1 MPCRG
6 PSPEEELYYNR
17 INTDPE
23 FAKSEQIRLDD
34 FFNVQAEL
42 SKQRKKE
49 REKEFNDELKNKNLE
64 NIAFNSFMSVFLCR
78 AMEIVVSNFDYKFV
92 NSDLEWW
99 FKEHKRRDL
108 NHDKSELTPEELA
121 KKLIEFNTKYNVE

>member
-1 MPCRG
+1 MPCRNWEPG
-6 PSPEEELYYNR
+6 EEEYYHR
-17 INTDPE
+17 LNTDPA
-23 FAKSEQIRLDD
+23 FAKSEKIKSDA
-34 FFNVQAEL
+34 FFKVQSEI

-49 REKEFNDELKNKNLE
+49 REKEFNDELTDKNLE

-99 FKEHKRRDL
+99 FKEHQRRDN
-108 NHDKSELTPEELA
+108 NHDESELTPEELA
-121 KKLIEFNTKYNVE
+121 KKLIEFKKKYIVG

>member
-6 PSPEEELYYNR
+6 PSAEEEQYYHR
-17 INTDPE
+17 INTDPA
-23 FAKSEQIRLDD
+23 FAKSEQIRLDA
-34 FFNVQAEL
+34 FFKGQDEL

-49 REKEFNDELKNKNLE
+49 REKEFNDELTDKNLE

-78 AMEIVVSNFDYKFV
+78 AMEIIVSNFDYKFV

-99 FKEHKRRDL
+99 FKEHQRRDN
-108 NHDKSELTPEELA
+108 NHDESELTSEELA
-121 KKLIEFNTKYNVE
+121 EKLIEFKEKYRVE

>member
-1 MPCRG
+1 MPFKG
-6 PSPEEELYYNR
+6 PSLEEELYYQR
-17 INTDPE
+17 IQNDPK

-34 FFNVQAEL
+34 FFKVQSEINE
-42 SKQRKKE
+42 QREKE
-49 REKEFNDELKNKNLE
+49 KEKEFNDELINKNLE

-99 FKEHKRRDL
+99 FKEHQCRDN
-108 NHDKSELTPEELA
+108 NHDKSKLTPEELA
-121 KKLIEFNTKYNVE
+121 KKLIKFKKKYTVK

>member
-1 MPCRG
+1 MPCRNWEPG
-6 PSPEEELYYNR
+6 EEEYYNR
-17 INTDPE
+17 IQSDSE
-23 FAKSEQIRLDD
+23 FAKSEQIRLDV
-34 FFNVQAEL
+34 FFKAQDEL

-49 REKEFNDELKNKNLE
+49 RKKEFNDELKNKNLE

-99 FKEHKRRDL
+99 FKEHQRRDL
-108 NHDKSELTPEELA
+108 NHDESELTAEELA
-121 KKLIEFNTKYNVE
+121 EKLIEFKKKYTVE